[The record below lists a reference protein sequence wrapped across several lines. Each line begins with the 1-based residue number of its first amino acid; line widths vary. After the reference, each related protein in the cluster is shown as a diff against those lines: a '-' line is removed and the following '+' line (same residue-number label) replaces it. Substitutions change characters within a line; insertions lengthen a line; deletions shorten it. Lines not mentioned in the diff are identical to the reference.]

1 MTIESDVQTIV
12 GRVEQLGLHHAIKL
26 GDEYFYSALPLC
38 LVDAIF
44 SIGVKY
50 EGTRNVVARYA
61 KHARIAPYRS
71 REGDARIDSERI
83 SDLVRRIETV
93 GGPDVAASSLFG
105 SRQRTSSRNGVLKS
119 EAVYQAALMMQ
130 RRGVENLTDFRDQDD
145 GELEREFRAIRG
157 QGSGISWS
165 YLCMLAGDDNGVK
178 PDRMIQGFVADALG
192 REVGSEMSRDLLVR
206 AAKTLSMRGTLLT
219 PRTLDY
225 AIWEYQRTLQRSSKP
240 GNAPTVRRA
249 RRAAICEL

>member
-1 MTIESDVQTIV
+1 MAIEGDVQAV
-12 GRVEQLGLHHAIKL
+12 VDRVEQLGLHKAIKL

-44 SIGVKY
+44 SIGVRY

-61 KHARIAPYRS
+61 KHARIAPYR
-71 REGDARIDSERI
+71 EGNAFIDSERI

-93 GGPDVAASSLFG
+93 GGADIAASSLFG

-130 RRGVENLTDFRDQDD
+130 RRRVETLTDFRDQNDE
-145 GELEREFRAIRG
+145 ELEREFRAIRG

-178 PDRMIQGFVADALG
+178 PDRMIQRFVADALG
-192 REVGSEMSRDLLVR
+192 REVGSDMSRDLLVR
-206 AAKTLSMRGTLLT
+206 SAKTLSTRGTLLT

-225 AIWEYQRTLQRSSKP
+225 AIWEYQRALQRLP
-240 GNAPTVRRA
+240 QPRNGTGRRG
-249 RRAAICEL
+249 RRPYRVIERC